1 MNDINY
7 AAMSDRELKDYFLAR
22 RDDNL
27 AFQAYMDRRHSRS
40 QKTAID
46 PDDPAWE

>member
-40 QKTAID
+40 QKTA
-46 PDDPAWE
+46 